1 MRMDDF
7 EADRWRLTA
16 TKIADDVLFPAAMTI
31 ERAERVPRAHLD
43 VLAAANFYGIAAPP
57 DFGGL
62 GMERFDVLGDV
73 VATLAGGCLATTFI
87 WIQHL
92 APIIAVS
99 TTAAPPF
106 RDEWLGALA
115 RGDHRSGIAMA
126 GIRPGPGRIRV
137 EPAAGGFQLSG
148 ETGWV
153 TGWGLIDTLLVGAID
168 QHDVVHFFLID
179 AVDSPT
185 LITTST
191 ELLAVQASSTVTLRF
206 DGHFVPAERLG
217 RTQPYAQWAAG
228 DAGGSSLNGFLAL
241 GVATRC
247 ARLLQTDELDADL
260 ARCRTSLLTAPPTEV
275 PAARADTSLLAL
287 RAATE
292 LMVHTGSRSVLADQ
306 HAGRLFREAGFL
318 LVFGSRP
325 AIKSALQERL
335 RA

>member
-1 MRMDDF
+1 MDDF

-16 TKIADDVLFPAAMTI
+16 TKIADDVLFPAAMDV
-31 ERAERVPRAHLD
+31 ERAEHVPRQQLD
-43 VLAAANFYGIAAPP
+43 LLAAANLYGIAAPP
-57 DFGGL
+57 DLGGL
-62 GMERFDVLGDV
+62 GLQRFDVLGDV
-73 VATLAGGCLATTFI
+73 VASLAGGCLASAFI

-99 TTAAPPF
+99 TTAEPEF
-106 RDEWLGALA
+106 RNNWLGPLA

-137 EPAAGGFQLSG
+137 EPAAGGFRLSG
-148 ETGWV
+148 ETAWV

-168 QHDVVHFFLID
+168 EQDIVHFFLID

-185 LITTST
+185 LITTCT
-191 ELLAVQASSTVTLRF
+191 QLLAVQASSTVTLRF
-206 DGHFVPAERLG
+206 EGHFVPKERLG
-217 RTQPYAQWAAG
+217 RTQPYADWVAG

-241 GVATRC
+241 GVAARC
-247 ARLLQTDELDADL
+247 ARLLHTDELDPDL
-260 ARCRTSLLTAPPTEV
+260 ARCRTALLTAPPAAV

-306 HAGRLFREAGFL
+306 HAGRLYREAGFL

-335 RA
+335 RG